1 MGFVMGLRGLGIRE
15 RGHEDRCF
23 ARKRAGLQK
32 GRLISSSSVYSSASD
47 ALRLLEDDDA
57 AEPLDMNQQCLLTL
71 PGVDT
76 PMTLGE
82 ALARIAAGN
91 AGELFAVAEDD
102 DEDALTSC
110 SSMKSPINS
119 MKSGEPISISSLFQ
133 RQPSP
138 KPRGVARVET
148 VQEEHEDEKEA
159 AEAPRP
165 EPMPLADAGNRQQ
178 LCFKPSVGTWLHP
191 LPLQMIPSQAGAD
204 EASIISPTEVYD
216 GPGSTISLQT
226 AFAEEQEENTM
237 DLMMALTSAAD
248 LEKTEQASSFK
259 TFVDEAPMKRQP
271 S

>member
-23 ARKRAGLQK
+23 ARKRAGLQN

-110 SSMKSPINS
+110 SSMKSMKSPINS
-119 MKSGEPISISSLFQ
+119 MKSGEPISISSLLQ
-133 RQPSP
+133 RQ
-138 KPRGVARVET
+138 PRGVARVET
-148 VQEEHEDEKEA
+148 VQEEHEEEKEA
-159 AEAPRP
+159 AKAPRP
-165 EPMPLADAGNRQQ
+165 EPMPLADAGSRQQ
-178 LCFKPSVGTWLHP
+178 LCFKPSIGTWLHP
-191 LPLQMIPSQAGAD
+191 LPLQMIPSQAGAE
-204 EASIISPTEVYD
+204 EAPIISPTEVYD

-226 AFAEEQEENTM
+226 VFAEEQEENTM
-237 DLMMALTSAAD
+237 DLMMALISAAD
-248 LEKTEQASSFK
+248 LDQTEQASSFK
-259 TFVDEAPMKRQP
+259 TSVDTRFQAA